1 MDSPDSLAASCCHS
15 ERACV
20 FTKALLAH
28 AARCEL
34 AMRHSAGEIDALTCS
49 SPVAQ
54 TNCATLAA
62 LLRERAMFTLRL
74 PRSPAPLVHAKA
86 LQLQCGGLR
95 GLQRVLGAADAD
107 VHRLIGL
114 AHERH
119 GSLLDLPWQAVVDS
133 IAAWQ
138 PRRRHPGPSPSP

>member
-1 MDSPDSLAASCCHS
+1 
-15 ERACV
+15 V

-34 AMRHSAGEIDALTCS
+34 AIRHSAGEIDALTCS
-49 SPVAQ
+49 SPVAR
-54 TNCATLAA
+54 TNCATLSA

-74 PRSPAPLVHAKA
+74 PRPPAPLVHAKA

-95 GLQRVLGAADAD
+95 GLQQVLDAPSAD
-107 VHRLIGL
+107 VHGLIGM

-119 GSLLDLPWQAVVDS
+119 GSLLELPWQQVVDA

-138 PRRRHPGPSPSP
+138 PRRRRPGASP

>member
-1 MDSPDSLAASCCHS
+1 M
-15 ERACV
+15 

-34 AMRHSAGEIDALTCS
+34 AIRQSAGEIDALTCS
-49 SPVAQ
+49 SPVAR
-54 TNCATLAA
+54 TNCATLSA

-74 PRSPAPLVHAKA
+74 PRPPAPLVHAKA

-95 GLQRVLGAADAD
+95 GLQQVLDAPSAD
-107 VHRLIGL
+107 VHGLIGL
-114 AHERH
+114 VHERH
-119 GSLLDLPWQAVVDS
+119 GSLLELPWQQVVDA

-138 PRRRHPGPSPSP
+138 PRRRRPGASP

>member
-1 MDSPDSLAASCCHS
+1 VDETRSVAPSCCHG
-15 ERACV
+15 EQACV

-34 AMRHSAGEIDALTCS
+34 AIRHSAGEIDALTCS
-49 SPVAQ
+49 SPVAR
-54 TNCATLAA
+54 TNCATLSA

-74 PRSPAPLVHAKA
+74 PRPPAPLVHAKA

-95 GLQRVLGAADAD
+95 GLQQVLDAPHAD
-107 VHRLIGL
+107 VHGLVGL

-119 GSLLDLPWQAVVDS
+119 GSLLELPWQELVDA

-138 PRRRHPGPSPSP
+138 PRRRRPGASP

>member
-1 MDSPDSLAASCCHS
+1 M
-15 ERACV
+15 
-20 FTKALLAH
+20 FTKALLVH

-34 AMRHSAGEIDALTCS
+34 AIRHSAGEIDALTCS
-49 SPVAQ
+49 SPVAR
-54 TNCATLAA
+54 TNCATLSA

-95 GLQRVLGAADAD
+95 GLQDALGASHAD
-107 VHRLIGL
+107 VHSLIGL

-119 GSLLDLPWQAVVDS
+119 GSLLDLPWQQVVDA

-138 PRRRHPGPSPSP
+138 PRRRHPGPRP

>member
-1 MDSPDSLAASCCHS
+1 M
-15 ERACV
+15 

-34 AMRHSAGEIDALTCS
+34 AIRHSAGEIDTLTCS
-49 SPVAQ
+49 SPVAR
-54 TNCATLAA
+54 TNCATLSA

-74 PRSPAPLVHAKA
+74 PRPPAPLVHAKA

-95 GLQRVLGAADAD
+95 GLQEVLDAPSAD
-107 VHRLIGL
+107 VHGLIGL

-119 GSLLDLPWQAVVDS
+119 GSLLELPWQQLVDA

-138 PRRRHPGPSPSP
+138 PRRRRPGASP

>member
-1 MDSPDSLAASCCHS
+1 M
-15 ERACV
+15 

-34 AMRHSAGEIDALTCS
+34 AIRHSAGEIDALTCS
-49 SPVAQ
+49 SPVAR
-54 TNCATLAA
+54 TNCATLSA

-74 PRSPAPLVHAKA
+74 PRPPAPLVHAKA

-95 GLQRVLGAADAD
+95 GLQQVLDSPHAD
-107 VHRLIGL
+107 VHGLVGL

-119 GSLLDLPWQAVVDS
+119 GSLLELPWQELVGA

-138 PRRRHPGPSPSP
+138 PRRRRPGASP

>member
-1 MDSPDSLAASCCHS
+1 M
-15 ERACV
+15 

-34 AMRHSAGEIDALTCS
+34 AIRHSAGEIDALTCS
-49 SPVAQ
+49 SPVAR
-54 TNCATLAA
+54 TNCATLSA
-62 LLRERAMFTLRL
+62 LLRERALFTLRL
-74 PRSPAPLVHAKA
+74 PRPPAPLVHAKA

-95 GLQRVLGAADAD
+95 GLQQVLDAPSAD
-107 VHRLIGL
+107 VHHLIGL

-119 GSLLDLPWQAVVDS
+119 DSLLDLPWQQLVDA

-138 PRRRHPGPSPSP
+138 PRRRRPGP